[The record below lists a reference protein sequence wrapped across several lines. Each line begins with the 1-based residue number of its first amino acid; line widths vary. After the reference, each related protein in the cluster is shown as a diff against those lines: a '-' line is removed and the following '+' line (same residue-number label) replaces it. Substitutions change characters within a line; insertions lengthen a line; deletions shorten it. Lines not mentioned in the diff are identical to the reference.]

1 MPEINLRKNILLSG
15 SFRIVVLVLAF
26 VASWISAR
34 YLGVELKGKFS
45 YLTTLCGFIWIV
57 LDLGLYRSYPYLIRK
72 FPARVN
78 SLFAWTLLTFILET
92 TVLLILGWGLIG
104 FWTKV
109 LGFSFN
115 PLYMALLVS
124 YITLTKAFMQLQS
137 LYVGLDK
144 VLISSLAYFSNSVVC
159 VVLFAIGFLFFRQGD
174 RLAFI
179 LGTTLVGL
187 SSGFIFLY
195 FYHDWKG
202 WRKALDLLF
211 IRSAYGFGIR
221 VFLSSLF
228 ILLLVRSD
236 IIIVKKMLGFSDVGI
251 YSIGA
256 QIVDMLQVASNLV
269 GGLLLVKLSDT
280 DDDTV
285 KWLVMKK
292 LLMVFGVFLTIANLG
307 FVLLGKV
314 VLATMF
320 GSQFVPAYFVYLWLI
335 PASYGL
341 SFGSLFN
348 QYLNSKGFPIISIIL
363 PAIALALNIVL
374 NLLFIPIWGIN
385 GAAISTSIAYLLW
398 FIMIIAIEQR
408 RTRGRMLKHLI
419 PVREDWIELW
429 NVGLQTVQ
437 SARQR
442 VRRSRQ

>member
-1 MPEINLRKNILLSG
+1 MAEINLKKNIMLSG
-15 SFRIVVLVLAF
+15 SFRVVVLILAF
-26 VASWISAR
+26 FASWISAR

-45 YLTTLCGFIWIV
+45 YVTTLGGFIWMV
-57 LDLGLYRSYPYLIRK
+57 LDLGLFRSYPYLTRK
-72 FPARVN
+72 FPDKVR
-78 SLFAWTLLTFILET
+78 SLFVWTLLTFFLET
-92 TVLLILGWGLIG
+92 GVLLILGFSLIG
-104 FWTKV
+104 FWQNV
-109 LGFSFN
+109 LSFSFN
-115 PLYMALLVS
+115 PLYLLLFIG

-144 VLISSLAYFSNSVVC
+144 VLISSLAYFSNSVLC
-159 VVLFAIGFLFFRQGD
+159 VILFAIGYLFFRQGD

-179 LGTTLVGL
+179 LATTLVGL
-187 SSGFIFLY
+187 SGGFILLY
-195 FYHDWKG
+195 FHHDWKG
-202 WRKALDLLF
+202 WWKTLDFGF
-211 IRSAYGFGIR
+211 IKSSYGFGIR
-221 VFLSSLF
+221 VFISSLF

>member
-1 MPEINLRKNILLSG
+1 MPEINLKKNILLSG

-26 VASWISAR
+26 FASWISAR

-45 YLTTLCGFIWIV
+45 YITTLGGFVWMV
-57 LDLGLYRSYPYLIRK
+57 LDLGLFRSYPYLIRK
-72 FPARVN
+72 NPDKVN
-78 SLFAWTLLTFILET
+78 TLFAWTLLTFILET
-92 TVLLILGWGLIG
+92 TVLLMLGIGLLG
-104 FWTKV
+104 FWNNV
-109 LGFSFN
+109 LSFPFD
-115 PLYMALLVS
+115 PLYMVLFVG

-144 VLISSLAYFSNSVVC
+144 ILVSSLAYFSNSLVC
-159 VVLFAIGFLFFRQGD
+159 VVVFALGYIFFRQGN

-179 LGTTLVGL
+179 LTATLIGL
-187 SSGFIFLY
+187 SGSFILLFSNQDWTRWWKTLNLGFI
-195 FYHDWKG
+195 
-202 WRKALDLLF
+202 KA
-211 IRSAYGFGIR
+211 SYGFGIR
-221 VFLSSLF
+221 VFISSLF

-236 IIIVKKMLGFSDVGI
+236 IIIVKKMLGFSEVGI

-256 QIVDMLQVASNLV
+256 QIVEMLQVASNVV

-307 FVLLGKV
+307 FVLLGKF

-320 GSQFVPAYFVYLWLI
+320 GYQFVPAYYVYLWLI

-363 PAIALALNIVL
+363 PAIALGLNIGL

-385 GAAISTSIAYLLW
+385 GAAISTSIAYLMW
-398 FIMIIAIEQR
+398 FVLIIAIEQR
-408 RTRGRMLKHLI
+408 RTRGRMLKQLI

-429 NVGLQTVQ
+429 NLGLQTVQ

-442 VRRSRQ
+442 VRGSRQ

>member
-15 SFRIVVLVLAF
+15 SFRIVVLGLAF

-72 FPARVN
+72 FPAKVK
-78 SLFAWTLLTFILET
+78 SLFAWTLFTFILET
-92 TVLLILGWGLIG
+92 AVLLFLGLGLMG
-104 FWTKV
+104 FWNSV
-109 LGFSFN
+109 LSFSFN
-115 PLYMALLVS
+115 PLYIALVVG

-137 LYVGLDK
+137 LYVGLDR
-144 VLISSLAYFSNSVVC
+144 VLTSSLAHFSNALIC
-159 VVLFAIGFLFFRQGD
+159 VLIFAIGYLFFRSGD
-174 RLAFI
+174 RLAYV
-179 LGTTLVGL
+179 LATTLIGL
-187 SSGFIFLY
+187 AGSLVLLSVQHKWNGW
-195 FYHDWKG
+195 WKTVDP
-202 WRKALDLLF
+202 RF
-211 IRSAYGFGIR
+211 IRSAYGFGSR

-236 IIIVKKMLGFSDVGI
+236 IIIVKKMLGFADVGI

-280 DDDTV
+280 DDDAV

-314 VLATMF
+314 ILATMF
-320 GSQFVPAYFVYLWLI
+320 GSQFVPAYYVYLWLI

-363 PAIALALNIVL
+363 PAIALALNIGL

-437 SARQR
+437 NASKR
-442 VRRSRQ
+442 VRR